1 MLEQAVIDA
10 KELREAAM
18 KTAEDELLK
27 KYSSQIKEAVEALLN
42 EEDEEVT
49 LSEEEIEE
57 NEKVI
62 DELEMKVLEGESN
75 SAIEEGDLVEI
86 NLDELKEEL
95 EQSLEEKKKTK
106 EEKPPFDDD
115 DGVEEKCDFVDC
127 EKNEELDKEKP
138 GQTLDS
144 DDINKV
150 SEEVEI
156 TEENIAEVIEDILNE
171 KVTVDYTFVPEGNNG
186 TTHPT
191 KAEQEYSVDAALVTA
206 MDEEQKQTI
215 EDLKKMIETLEEQV
229 KSINLEKNKI
239 NEDYNTLKKTAVK
252 AANKLEELNLSNAKL
267 LYQNRVL
274 ESHSLNERQKTK
286 LVETISKAQNI
297 TEAKVI
303 FETSVNIG
311 QPSSKSGPQNLSEVS
326 SKNSQLILKSNNG
339 SNSSKQDESTSLR
352 MKRLAGII

>member
-42 EEDEEVT
+42 EEDEEAP

-75 SAIEEGDLVEI
+75 SALEEGDLVEI

-95 EQSLEEKKKTK
+95 EQSLEEKKEFPDLNNDNKVTRA
-106 EEKPPFDDD
+106 DILIGR
-115 DGVEEKCDFVDC
+115 GVELDE
-127 EKNEELDKEKP
+127 EELEE
-138 GQTLDS
+138 S
-144 DDINKV
+144 VEEIE
-150 SEEVEI
+150 EEVEI

-171 KVTVDYTFVPEGNNG
+171 KVIVDYTFVPTGNNA

-191 KAEQEYSVDAALVTA
+191 KAEQKYSVDAALVTS
-206 MDEEQKQTI
+206 MDEEEEKNI

-239 NEDYNTLKKTAVK
+239 NEDYNALKKTAVK

-303 FETSVNIG
+303 FETSANIG
-311 QPSSKSGPQNLSEVS
+311 QTSSKSSPQNLSEVS

>member
-42 EEDEEVT
+42 EEDEEVP

-62 DELEMKVLEGESN
+62 DELEMKALEGESN
-75 SAIEEGDLVEI
+75 SALEEGDLVEI

-95 EQSLEEKKKTK
+95 EQSLEEKKESFPDLTGDGKVTQADILK
-106 EEKPPFDDD
+106 GR
-115 DGVEEKCDFVDC
+115 GVELE
-127 EKNEELDKEKP
+127 EELEE
-138 GQTLDS
+138 S
-144 DDINKV
+144 VEEIE
-150 SEEVEI
+150 EEVEI

-171 KVTVDYTFVPEGNNG
+171 KVTVDYTFVPTGNNA

-191 KAEQEYSVDAALVTA
+191 KAEQKYSVDAALVTS
-206 MDEEQKQTI
+206 MDEEEKENI

-239 NEDYNTLKKTAVK
+239 NEDYKALKKTAVK
-252 AANKLEELNLSNAKL
+252 AANKLEELNTSNAKL

-303 FETSVNIG
+303 FETSANIG
-311 QPSSKSGPQNLSEVS
+311 QTSSKSSPQNLSEVS

-339 SNSSKQDESTSLR
+339 SNSSKQDENTSLR

>member
-42 EEDEEVT
+42 EEDEEAP

-75 SAIEEGDLVEI
+75 SALEEGDLVEI

-95 EQSLEEKKKTK
+95 EQSLEEKKEFPDLNNDNKVTYADILIGRGVELEE
-106 EEKPPFDDD
+106 EEK
-115 DGVEEKCDFVDC
+115 
-127 EKNEELDKEKP
+127 LDKEKP
-138 GQTLDS
+138 GPLDS
-144 DDINKV
+144 DDIK
-150 SEEVEI
+150 SEEIEI

-171 KVTVDYTFVPEGNNG
+171 KVTVDYTFVPTGNNA

-191 KAEQEYSVDAALVTA
+191 KAEQKYSVDAALVTS
-206 MDEEQKQTI
+206 MDEEEKENI

-239 NEDYNTLKKTAVK
+239 NEDYNALKKTAVK

-303 FETSVNIG
+303 FETSANIG
-311 QPSSKSGPQNLSEVS
+311 QTSSKSSPQNLSEVS